1 MMTDRLLD
9 LLDQLDRLYDK
20 IGDATTLDD
29 WKGAREIAMGWARS
43 NGEEL
48 SRSCRNAVVMVRLL
62 EKERDEY
69 ALLAQHRQDML
80 ENVTNGVVEAMT
92 IIRDT
97 NARLLTITER
107 LRTAA
112 LISANPSGE
121 A

>member
-1 MMTDRLLD
+1 MSDRLID

-20 IGDATTLDD
+20 IGDATTLDE
-29 WKGAREIAMGWARS
+29 WKGAREICIAWARS

-48 SRSCRNAVVMVRLL
+48 SRNCRNAVEMVKLL
-62 EKERDEY
+62 EKQRDEY
-69 ALLAQHRQDML
+69 ALLAQHRQEML
-80 ENVTNGVVEAMT
+80 ENLTRGVVEAMT
-92 IIRDT
+92 VIRDS
-97 NARLLTITER
+97 NARLFTIMER